1 MLSKL
6 LKYDFKSIFK
16 FISVFYI
23 LAIFFSVL
31 TRIFLSVDN
40 SFVVNI
46 LGEICKGAAISMMV
60 SILINS
66 LMRLW
71 VRFKSNFYGD
81 ESYLTHTLPVSKSNL
96 YLSKTLTSI
105 IILFLS
111 ILVIGISLFVMFYS
125 KETIEWVKNML
136 LPLINTYDSTI
147 LKVMLAFLFI
157 FFLEF
162 LNGVQAGFTGIIL
175 GHKMNNMKT
184 GFSVLFGFAAY
195 MITQTFGLL
204 MIFIVAIFNKD
215 LMNLFITNDMINIDM
230 VKLVIYLSI
239 SIYGIGY
246 IVWYFI
252 NLKLFEK
259 GVNVD

>member
-1 MLSKL
+1 
-6 LKYDFKSIFK
+6 
-16 FISVFYI
+16 
-23 LAIFFSVL
+23 
-31 TRIFLSVDN
+31 
-40 SFVVNI
+40 
-46 LGEICKGAAISMMV
+46 
-60 SILINS
+60 
-66 LMRLW
+66 
-71 VRFKSNFYGD
+71 
-81 ESYLTHTLPVSKSNL
+81 
-96 YLSKTLTSI
+96 
-105 IILFLS
+105 
-111 ILVIGISLFVMFYS
+111 MFYS
-125 KETIEWVKNML
+125 KETIEWLKNML
-136 LPLINTYDSTI
+136 LPLVDAYDSTI

>member
-1 MLSKL
+1 MLRKL
-6 LKYDFKSIFK
+6 LKYDFKNIFK
-16 FISVFYI
+16 FISFFYV
-23 LAIFFSVL
+23 LAIFFSIL
-31 TRIFLSVDN
+31 TRLFLSVDN

-60 SILINS
+60 STLINS

-81 ESYLTHTLPVSKSNL
+81 ESYLTHTLPVSKNDL

-105 IILFLS
+105 FILFLS
-111 ILVIGISLFVMFYS
+111 VLVIGVSLFIMFYS
-125 KETIEWVKNML
+125 KETLEWLKNIL
-136 LPLINTYDSTI
+136 LPLVDIYDSTMFKVI
-147 LKVMLAFLFI
+147 LVFLFI

-162 LNGVQAGFTGIIL
+162 LNGVQAGFTGIML

-184 GFSVLFGFAAY
+184 GFSVLFGFGAY

-204 MIFIVAIFNKD
+204 IIFIVSIFNKD
-215 LMNLFITNDMINIDM
+215 LMNLFITNEMINMSMIK
-230 VKLVIYLSI
+230 VVIYLAI
-239 SIYGIGY
+239 GIYTIGY

-252 NLKLFEK
+252 NLKLFK
-259 GVNVD
+259 NGVNVD

>member
-23 LAIFFSVL
+23 LAIFFSIL
-31 TRIFLSVDN
+31 TRVFLSVDN

-71 VRFKSNFYGD
+71 VRFKSTFYGD
-81 ESYLTHTLPVSKSNL
+81 ESYLTHTLPVSKKNL

-105 IILFLS
+105 FILFLS
-111 ILVIGISLFVMFYS
+111 VLVIGLSLFIMFYS
-125 KETIEWVKNML
+125 RETIEWLKNIL
-136 LPLINTYDSTI
+136 LPLVDIYDSTMF
-147 LKVMLAFLFI
+147 KVVLSFLFI

-162 LNGVQAGFTGIIL
+162 LNGVQAGFTGIML
-175 GHKMNNMKT
+175 GHKMNNMKI
-184 GFSVLFGFAAY
+184 GFSVLFGFGAY
-195 MITQTFGLL
+195 MITQAFGLL
-204 MIFIVAIFNKD
+204 MIFIVSLFNKD
-215 LMNLFITNDMINIDM
+215 LMNLFITNEMINMSMIK
-230 VKLVIYLSI
+230 VVIYLAI
-239 SIYGIGY
+239 VIYTVSY

-252 NLKLFEK
+252 NLKIFKK

>member
-1 MLSKL
+1 
-6 LKYDFKSIFK
+6 
-16 FISVFYI
+16 
-23 LAIFFSVL
+23 
-31 TRIFLSVDN
+31 
-40 SFVVNI
+40 
-46 LGEICKGAAISMMV
+46 
-60 SILINS
+60 
-66 LMRLW
+66 
-71 VRFKSNFYGD
+71 
-81 ESYLTHTLPVSKSNL
+81 
-96 YLSKTLTSI
+96 
-105 IILFLS
+105 
-111 ILVIGISLFVMFYS
+111 MFYS
-125 KETIEWVKNML
+125 KETIEWLKNML

-147 LKVMLAFLFI
+147 LKVLLAFLFI

-184 GFSVLFGFAAY
+184 GFSVLFVFAAY